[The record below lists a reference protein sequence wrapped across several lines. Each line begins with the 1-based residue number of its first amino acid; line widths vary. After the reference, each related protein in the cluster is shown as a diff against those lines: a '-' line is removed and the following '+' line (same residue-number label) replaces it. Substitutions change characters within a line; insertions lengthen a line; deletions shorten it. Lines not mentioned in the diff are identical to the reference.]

1 MSGWLQPP
9 RPEQLVH
16 GVSERYDRQIV
27 LAEVGA
33 AGQARLGAARVLVIG
48 AGGLGAAVLQY
59 LTAAGV
65 GTLAV
70 VDHDRVEESNLHRQ
84 PLYRMRDLGQP
95 KVQAAHRALL
105 ELNPGVRIEALAER
119 LTAANAPALV
129 AGADVVIDAA
139 DSLAVTYVLSDA
151 CRDARR
157 PLVSA
162 SVLGLA
168 GYAGAFC
175 GGAPSYR
182 AVFPE
187 MPRAAGNCAES
198 GVLGT
203 AVGVIGTL
211 QAHLA
216 LALLLELQ
224 PTVLGRLVS
233 VDFRT
238 LHVGGFSFTAACEP
252 SGASLAFIAPAQVR
266 SDDLVIDLRSL
277 AETPVSAFAAALRIG
292 VDELERAQTPLPP
305 APRIVL
311 CCRTGVRAW
320 RAGRALQSQGHANV
334 ALVAMGE

>member
-1 MSGWLQPP
+1 M
-9 RPEQLVH
+9 
-16 GVSERYDRQIV
+16 SERYDRQIV
-27 LAEVGA
+27 LPQVGA
-33 AGQARLGAARVLVIG
+33 AGQARLGAARVLVVG
-48 AGGLGAAVLQY
+48 AGGLGCAVLQY
-59 LTAAGV
+59 LAAAGV
-65 GTLAV
+65 GTLAIL
-70 VDHDRVEESNLHRQ
+70 DHDRVEESNLHRQ

-95 KVQAAHRALL
+95 KVQAAARALL
-105 ELNPGVRIEALAER
+105 EMNPGVRVEALAER
-119 LTAANAPALV
+119 LTAANAAALV
-129 AGADVVIDAA
+129 AGAEVVIDAA
-139 DSLAVTYVLSDA
+139 DSFAVTYVLSDA
-151 CRDARR
+151 CRDVRR

-168 GYAGAFC
+168 GYVGAFC

-216 LALLLELQ
+216 LALLLDLQ
-224 PTVLGRLVS
+224 PTVLGRLIS
-233 VDFRT
+233 VDFRS
-238 LHVGGFSFTAACEP
+238 LHVGGFSFTGATEP
-252 SGASLAFIAPAQVR
+252 SGATLAFIAPTQLR

-277 AETPVSAFAAALRIG
+277 REAPVSPFPAALRVG
-292 VDELERAQTPLPP
+292 VEELERAQTSLPS

-320 RAGRALQSQGHANV
+320 RAARALQGQGHANL
-334 ALVAMGE
+334 ALIALGE